1 MKALSLWQPSASL
14 IARGVKTIVTMLSAT
29 DHRGPIAIHAA
40 KTLDLAGSP
49 DDLCRSALGREW
61 RSGVP
66 LGAVVAVAWLVD
78 VSPASNY
85 RIGLTN
91 ADLAAGVFSDDRWA
105 WALTDVRPLRR
116 PIPHAGRQGLFNW
129 DPPEDLYERLGP
141 ILDPVALTHEIG
153 WGFTRIRQRQEA

>member
-49 DDLCRSALGREW
+49 DDLCRAALGREW
-61 RSGVP
+61 RSSVP
-66 LGAVVAVAWLVD
+66 LGAIVAVGHLCAVG
-78 VSPASNY
+78 PATDFLA
-85 RIGLTN
+85 GTTL
-91 ADLAAGVFSDDRWA
+91 AEQAAGVFSHDRWA
-105 WALTDVRPLRR
+105 WTLTDVRALRR

-141 ILDPVALTHEIG
+141 VLDPIALTHEIG
-153 WGFTRIRQRQEA
+153 WGWTKHRILA